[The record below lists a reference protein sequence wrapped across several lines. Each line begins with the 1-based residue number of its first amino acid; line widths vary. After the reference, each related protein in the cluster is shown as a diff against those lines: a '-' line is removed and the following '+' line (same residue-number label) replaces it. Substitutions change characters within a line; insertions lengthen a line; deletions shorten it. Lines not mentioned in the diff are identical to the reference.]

1 MRTQRLEGSAA
12 AAFGDRVDT
21 VGWGLLFVVVGVV
34 SLIPAM
40 PDGAWLIGA
49 GLVILLVSGARARL
63 GLPIRGAAVAVG
75 IVALSA
81 GVFTIAHLDDAVGPF
96 VLVVLGLSVIVGAIV
111 RGREPADDVPLAAGH
126 RGG

>member
-1 MRTQRLEGSAA
+1 MRTQRMEGSAA
-12 AAFGDRVDT
+12 SALGDRVDT

-49 GLVILLVSGARARL
+49 GLVILLMSGARAWL
-63 GLPIRGAAVAVG
+63 GLPIRGAAVVVG

-81 GVFTIAHLDDAVGPF
+81 GVFTVIRLDEAIGPF
-96 VLVVLGLSVIVGAIV
+96 VLVVIGLSVIVGSIG
-111 RGREPADDVPLAAGH
+111 RGREPADDARLAAGH

>member
-1 MRTQRLEGSAA
+1 MRTQRMEGSAA
-12 AAFGDRVDT
+12 SALGDRVDT

-49 GLVILLVSGARARL
+49 GLVILLMSGARAWL
-63 GLPIRGAAVAVG
+63 GLPIRGAAVVVG

-81 GVFTIAHLDDAVGPF
+81 GAFMLVRLDEAIGPF
-96 VLVVLGLSVIVGAIV
+96 VLVVVGLSVIVGSLV
-111 RGREPADDVPLAAGH
+111 RAREPADDARLTAGH

>member
-1 MRTQRLEGSAA
+1 MEGSAA
-12 AAFGDRVDT
+12 SALGDRVDT

-49 GLVILLVSGARARL
+49 GLVILLMSGARAWL
-63 GLPIRGAAVAVG
+63 GLPIRGAAVVVG

-81 GVFTIAHLDDAVGPF
+81 GVFTVIRLDEAIGPF
-96 VLVVLGLSVIVGAIV
+96 VLVVIGLSVIVGRIV
-111 RGREPADDVPLAAGH
+111 RGREPADDARLAAGH